1 MQEDLWVPK
10 LARTAGHPSKGLY
23 LEKRKRDIS
32 HVLFL
37 DHLFLQWIP
46 VHQFL
51 CGVPTKNISVE
62 DCKSAINVH
71 TARNMIEAVESPT
84 VNEGKVSENGLVS
97 LRLTIST
104 HSTLS
109 FPINGKWEEDASMNK
124 ITSSSSHRTLILLDV
139 FFPPKIFSFKGCLF
153 SISWMQYHSW
163 QCITYRQNVEKW
175 IVS

>member
-71 TARNMIEAVESPT
+71 TARNTIEAVESPT
-84 VNEGKVSENGLVS
+84 VNEGKVWNQNMDWLLWDSPFQPIL
-97 LRLTIST
+97 
-104 HSTLS
+104 HWA
-109 FPINGKWEEDASMNK
+109 FPSMANGKRMLPWIKSLQAAVIERSFYLTCSSRLRSLASRGASLASPECN
-124 ITSSSSHRTLILLDV
+124 ITA
-139 FFPPKIFSFKGCLF
+139 G
-153 SISWMQYHSW
+153 
-163 QCITYRQNVEKW
+163 NV
-175 IVS
+175 